1 MKIAFV
7 TSEAFP
13 FAKTGGLADVSNAL
27 PRALARQGHDVRLF
41 MPRYYVVDRK
51 KYSLTRIGSPLGVP
65 FGPGERWGAIEKS
78 SYLDGITTYFIEHEE
93 YFGRDGLYDD
103 GRHAYHDN
111 AERFIFFCRAVL
123 QAVKALDFIPDIIHC
138 NDWQTGLIPLFLK
151 THYAAD
157 PFYAATGT
165 LMTIH
170 NVGYQGVFHRD
181 VFPLTRLGWEHFNG
195 KGLEFFGQLNFLKAG
210 IIYADAV
217 STVSKK
223 YTLEIQSPEFGYEL
237 APVFKSISK
246 RLYGIINGVDYS
258 KWKPA
263 TDPFISAGYSIED
276 TSGKRVNKT
285 SLQETMLLPPD
296 GEMPVIGCI
305 SRLTYQKGMDLLV
318 QSLEWLLQNETFQF
332 VILGSGEQ
340 WIIDRFQYLKSL
352 FPDRLGLFWGYNE
365 ELSHLVEAGSDMFV
379 MPSRYEPCGLN
390 QMYSMAYGTIPI
402 VHATGGLDDTVEDWD
417 ETTKSG
423 NGFKYRENTIDQ
435 LYTTVRKA
443 LRVYRHPGSWRTL
456 QKNAMEF
463 HNSWDDAVIEY
474 EKLYKTIQRKR

>member
-1 MKIAFV
+1 MKIAFI

-27 PRALARQGHDVRLF
+27 PRALARQGHDVRIF
-41 MPRYYVVDRK
+41 MPRYYMVDRK
-51 KYSLTRIGSPLGVP
+51 KYALQKIDSPLGVP
-65 FGPGERWGAIEKS
+65 FGPDERWAAIEKS
-78 SYLDGITTYFIEHEE
+78 GYLEGVTAYFIEHEE

-103 GRHAYHDN
+103 GRHAFHDN

-123 QAVKALDFIPDIIHC
+123 QAVKAMGFIPDIMHC

-157 PFYAATGT
+157 PYFASTAS

-181 VFPLTRLGWEHFNG
+181 VFPLTRLGWEHFDNG
-195 KGLEFFGQLNFLKAG
+195 GVNFFGQLNFLKTG
-210 IIYADAV
+210 IIHADAV

-223 YTLEIQSPEFGYEL
+223 YAMEIQSSEFGYEL
-237 APVFKSISK
+237 APVFTGISD
-246 RLYGIINGVDYS
+246 RLYGIINGVDYTM
-258 KWKPA
+258 WKPA
-263 TDPFISAGYSIED
+263 TDRFIPANYSMED
-276 TSGKRVNKT
+276 LSGKRINKT
-285 SLQETMLLPPD
+285 SLQEIMQLPPD
-296 GEMPVIGCI
+296 GDMPLISCI

-318 QSLEWLLQNETFQF
+318 QSLERLLQGEKFQF
-332 VILGSGEQ
+332 IILGSGEQ

-402 VHATGGLDDTVEDWD
+402 VHATGGLDDTVENWD
-417 ETTKSG
+417 QTSKSG
-423 NGFKYRENTIDQ
+423 NGFKYRENSIDQ
-435 LYTTVRKA
+435 LYSTVRKA
-443 LRVYRHPGSWRTL
+443 LRVYHQPGSWRTL
-456 QKNAMEF
+456 QKNAMKF

-474 EKLYKTIQRKR
+474 EKLYRNILQK